1 MGAATDNYLSILY
14 PTPVPDPGRNP
25 YAAVSGSRGLTA
37 VFVMGLLMMA
47 ALVLASPFV
56 FLTFLPLL
64 LEMRGLLFFSIP
76 LALAG
81 AAGAYLLLVGGA
93 AQLLGR
99 REPELLARVLAE
111 E

>member
-1 MGAATDNYLSILY
+1 
-14 PTPVPDPGRNP
+14 VPDPGRNP

-37 VFVMGLLMMA
+37 VFVTGFLMMA
-47 ALVLASPFV
+47 ALTLAAPFV

-64 LEMRGLLFFSIP
+64 LGMRGLLLFSIP

-81 AAGAYLLLVGGA
+81 AGGSYLLLVGGA
-93 AQLLGR
+93 ARMLER